1 MASPGESAA
10 RLGPREA
17 DDGSPVWG
25 HALIAAGLV
34 YRLGVALRP
43 LKWLDGLTIP
53 DDTYLSLTIARNL
66 ARGLGPLYG
75 TAYTNGFQPLWVFL
89 LAPLYAL
96 IPDDPDR
103 VLRIGLVLLVLFET
117 AMIVLVCG
125 FVRRRGHS
133 NLAAAL
139 VAGCWAF
146 NPYFVKISLGGLET
160 SLSALAVCATLVHL
174 DRVRDADRDRAA
186 PLAGLGVLLGIAFLA
201 RVDAVFLIPAVAL
214 FLVPPPRSTPGIVR
228 RLAFRWG
235 VVGSAAM
242 ATVAPWLLY
251 SHWYTGDVYPVSG
264 RAVRLIAIANRG
276 VEPGGLWAFRR
287 TLLDEG
293 FRMFV
298 QSHAWLLVLLAVL
311 LTLVLVLAAR
321 RIREFA
327 KLLGSLGPSLVYGL
341 LLFLAYPLYIL
352 AFWFFERYYF
362 PLVIP
367 LLFAIGLTA
376 SFLLRLVSVRRVG
389 ATLTGGLIAATV
401 AFHLSRHETW
411 RLLFSRDET
420 TQGYRNVGLWAARHF
435 APGTRIGSS
444 QTGALAY
451 YATSLDVLNLDGVVN
466 RKCFDSVEAKRNI
479 DYIVYERVEYVI
491 GWKVNIDFIRF
502 YSSTAAD
509 DFLEPM
515 GRVRGFQSW
524 GNDWLL
530 YRVRASPKPGPG

>member
-1 MASPGESAA
+1 VAEGKGTISQGGASLEDASSSLPC
-10 RLGPREA
+10 
-17 DDGSPVWG
+17 V
-25 HALIAAGLV
+25 ALITAGFV
-34 YRLGVALRP
+34 YRLIIAARP

-103 VLRIGLVLLVLFET
+103 VLRIGLVLLVAFET
-117 AMIVLVCG
+117 GMIVLVCG

-174 DRVRDADRDRAA
+174 DRVRGADRDRAA
-186 PLAGLGVLLGIAFLA
+186 SLAGLGVLLGIAFLA

-214 FLVPPPRSTPGIVR
+214 FLVPTLRSSSGVWRLMCRWGIV
-228 RLAFRWG
+228 
-235 VVGSAAM
+235 GSTAA
-242 ATVAPWLLY
+242 AVVAPWLLY
-251 SHWYTGDVYPVSG
+251 SYWYTGDVYPVSG
-264 RAVRLIAIANRG
+264 RAVRLIAIGNRG
-276 VEPGGLWAFRR
+276 VGPDGLWAFRR
-287 TLLDEG
+287 FLVDTA
-293 FRMFV
+293 FRIFL
-298 QSHAWLLVLLAVL
+298 QSHAWLLVMLGLLLMLLLAL
-311 LTLVLVLAAR
+311 GIR
-321 RIREFA
+321 RIRDFA
-327 KLLGSLGPSLVYGL
+327 TSFESLAPGFLYGI
-341 LLFLAYPLYIL
+341 LLFFAYPLHIL
-352 AFWFFERYYF
+352 SFWFFDRYYF
-362 PLVIP
+362 PLAI
-367 LLFAIGLTA
+367 LLLLAVGLVA
-376 SFLLRLVSVRRVG
+376 SFLFRLPNVRRVG
-389 ATLTGGLIAATV
+389 PDLAAVLIAATI

-420 TQGYRNVGLWAARHF
+420 TQGYRNIGLWVAKRF
-435 APGTRIGSS
+435 EPGTRIGSS
-444 QTGALAY
+444 QSGALGY
-451 YATSLDVLNLDGVVN
+451 FATNMTVVNLDGVVN

-479 DYIVYERVEYVI
+479 EYILHERVEYVI
-491 GWKVNIDFIRF
+491 GWKVNIDFIRY
-502 YSSTAAD
+502 YSSTPAD

-530 YRVRASPKPGPG
+530 YRVRASPKPSPG